1 MLNITNKSSL
11 ILWTSDP
18 INTGILSKVN
28 ISQYKK
34 KVFQKLFKYTI
45 YIDELCELYSY
56 LNEYTFMNSVNISY

>member
-1 MLNITNKSSL
+1 MIATQDEDKQRKNTTQYVLDRTIHYIGLFIFLVIYKSSF

-34 KVFQKLFKYTI
+34 RCLKAV
-45 YIDELCELYSY
+45 
-56 LNEYTFMNSVNISY
+56 